1 MQLCC
6 VDARKRN
13 RTGDLEKERRYKS
26 ALLQSPV
33 FCVQGGTNMKMKM
46 KLTDNQTAFEYAVY
60 MIVGSYFQSAGCKSV
75 LQEQRMRIQYWEQ
88 KLDTQYRM
96 EDCCIRYVE
105 RQLLEQVPKDCW
117 EQKVKVT
124 FCTDSETGESE
135 IRFEGDRYVL
145 SIFGQWDRRRSE
157 LSHLCFK
164 RAF

>member
-60 MIVGSYFQSAGCKSV
+60 MIVGSYFQSADVKVSCRSNACVSSTGST
-75 LQEQRMRIQYWEQ
+75 

-105 RQLLEQVPKDCW
+105 RQLLEQVPKDCSG
-117 EQKVKVT
+117 T
-124 FCTDSETGESE
+124 ESE
-135 IRFEGDRYVL
+135 SYFLY
-145 SIFGQWDRRRSE
+145 GQRDRRVRDQV
-157 LSHLCFK
+157 
-164 RAF
+164 